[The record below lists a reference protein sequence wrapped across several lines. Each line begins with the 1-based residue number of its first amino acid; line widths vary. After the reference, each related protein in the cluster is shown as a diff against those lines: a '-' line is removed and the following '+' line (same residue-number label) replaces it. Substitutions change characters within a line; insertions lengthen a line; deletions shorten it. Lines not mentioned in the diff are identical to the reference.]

1 MNKQVWE
8 KSWKNDH
15 SGIKKNERIFIVE
28 RRSVDRLK
36 EDNEITITVVSGE
49 KNLPKEKIIY
59 ALSTDISE
67 SGARI
72 HANSFLPVDTI
83 LKIKVAVKDPPQ
95 MITAFGKVKWIKLLF
110 ASDFYEAGLEFVN
123 TSNEMIQQLAD
134 YISSKQ

>member
-8 KSWKNDH
+8 KGWGNDH
-15 SGIKKNERIFIVE
+15 SGVKKNERIFIVE

-36 EDNEITITVVSGE
+36 EDNEITITVVSGK
-49 KNLPKEKIIY
+49 KNLSKEKIIY

-72 HANSFLPVDTI
+72 QVNSFLPVDTI